1 MWIKNFRHKKIQ
13 SSMIFIIIMLCSML
27 MNASISILIS
37 LDKPY
42 QDLVK
47 ECNSATANLS
57 PYSAKDDVVISM
69 GKQFEYLPNVERVEY
84 ERVHYISEELTF
96 NDKKIESFSK
106 LVEYNDGIY
115 GKIRYLQGDRS
126 ISENLKENECI
137 IPACTSNKY
146 KISNG
151 DEIKLHLD
159 NKEIVFT
166 VRGIYSETYNM
177 STAFDSAI
185 LIKKLPEGV
194 VGGLNI
200 KIYGKDGV
208 KGSDIKETYREKY
221 DGQINGIM
229 NSLEES
235 ISNSLLPSNILGG
248 VFLAIGIIMLVVSCI
263 IINFMIRNAM
273 ITDAKKIAIYKTI
286 GYTSSDILKMYLTF
300 YFAVVSLGCIL
311 GIGGSSYLSN
321 SILSSVF
328 KNMGQVVSNNV
339 LLPGILCYTV
349 IVSLV
354 LGVIYSIISKTKKVK
369 PVFALNG
376 MTNLS
381 TRKKKQYKGNSK
393 MQFSSIGIALR
404 TLARNKKSAI
414 GIIITAIFT
423 IFSINFAVI
432 SLDVAD
438 TQKDNNDYWLSI
450 EKCDVMVSITDSKN
464 YDKVKN
470 AIKEDS
476 RVSYYLSSSLGSRV
490 TMKWQKG
497 LGQDSMNAFVFDDYS
512 KTKLP
517 IVKGRNPEAGN
528 EIAIASKVADELN
541 KSGGDYIE
549 VYLGGEKRVNL
560 LITGI
565 FQTYYQM
572 GYACRLTKDVYT
584 ENNYDISYNYFSIYL
599 KNKNDI
605 KTVIEDLKGKLGGS
619 GKVFERTEA
628 FSSIMDMIVTPQ
640 KTALPPVV
648 ILELLVG
655 AINIFCIVL
664 LKNANSEKTNGIY
677 KCLGYSTWHLV
688 LSNLYYVGIVA
699 AASTAVAIPMII
711 AVYPT
716 IMKLCLSMFGLL
728 EYPVT
733 YNFWHIALAN
743 IIVFLVFIISTLIS
757 SRSLKKVNVR
767 DLVQE

>member
-1 MWIKNFRHKKIQ
+1 MWIKNFRHKKLQ
-13 SSMIFIIIMLCSML
+13 SSMIFMIIALCSML
-27 MNASISILIS
+27 LSASISILIS

-42 QDLVK
+42 QELAK

-57 PYSAKDDVVISM
+57 PYSQKDDDVISI
-69 GKQFEYLPNVERVEY
+69 GKQFEDLPNVERVEY

-106 LVEYNDGIY
+106 LIEYNDAIY
-115 GKIRYLQGDRS
+115 GKIRYLEGDRS
-126 ISENLKENECI
+126 VGENLKENECI
-137 IPACTSNKY
+137 IPACISNEY
-146 KISNG
+146 KISIG

-159 NKEIVFT
+159 DKEIIFI

-185 LIKKLPEGV
+185 LVKKLPEGV
-194 VGGLNI
+194 IRGLNI
-200 KIYGKDGV
+200 KLYGKDGV
-208 KGSDIKETYREKY
+208 KGSDIKEAYREKY
-221 DGQINGIM
+221 DGQMNGIM
-229 NSLEES
+229 NSLEGS
-235 ISNSLLPSNILGG
+235 ISNNLLPSNILGG
-248 VFLAIGIIMLVVSCI
+248 IFLSIGIIMLFVSCI

-273 ITDAKKIAIYKTI
+273 ITDAKTIAVYKTI
-286 GYTSSDILKMYLTF
+286 GYTSGDILKMYLTF

-311 GIGGSSYLSN
+311 GIGGSVYLSN
-321 SILSSVF
+321 SILSSTF
-328 KNMGQVVSNNV
+328 KNMGQVVANNV
-339 LLPGILCYTV
+339 LTPGILCYTV
-349 IVSLV
+349 IVSFV
-354 LGVIYSIISKTKKVK
+354 LSVIYSIIIKTKNVK
-369 PVFALNG
+369 PVYALNG
-376 MTNLS
+376 MTNSS
-381 TRKKKQYKGNSK
+381 TKKKKQYKGNSK
-393 MQFSSIGIALR
+393 IQFSSIGIALR
-404 TLARNKKSAI
+404 TLARNKKGAI
-414 GIIITAIFT
+414 GIIITSIFT

-432 SLDVAD
+432 SLDVAN

-450 EKCDVMVSITDSKN
+450 DKCDVMASITDSKN

-476 RVSYYLSSSLGSRV
+476 RVNYYLSSNLGARV

-497 LGQDSMNAFVFDDYS
+497 MDSTFMDAFVFDDYS
-512 KTKLP
+512 QTKLP

-528 EIAIASKVADELN
+528 EIAIASKVADEQK
-541 KSGGDYIE
+541 KSVGDYIE
-549 VYLGGEKRVNL
+549 VYLGGEKRVDL

-584 ENNYDISYNYFSIYL
+584 ENNYDINYNYFSIYL
-599 KNKNDI
+599 KNQKEI
-605 KTVIEDLKGKLGGS
+605 KTFVKDLEGKIGGS

-640 KTALPPVV
+640 KTAIPPVV

-677 KCLGYSTWHLV
+677 KCLGYSTYHLV

-699 AASTAVAIPMII
+699 SASTAVAIPMII

-716 IMKLCLSMFGLL
+716 IMKLCLSTFGLL

-743 IIVFLVFIISTLIS
+743 IIIFLVFIISTLIS